1 MLLII
6 GKGIRGGICHA
17 IHQYAKANNK
27 YMKERNKDNQLSYIM
42 YLDSNNLYKWAISHK
57 VPVDTHSGKL
67 RLEDVLT
74 TAPKDVLW
82 TSPYDPL

>member
-6 GKGIRGGICHA
+6 GKGIRGGICHV
-17 IHQYAKANNK
+17 IHQYATANNK

-42 YLDSNNLYKWAISHK
+42 YLDSNNLYEWAISQK

-67 RLEDVLT
+67 RLKDVLR

>member
-42 YLDSNNLYKWAISHK
+42 YLDSNNLYEWAISQK

-67 RLEDVLT
+67 RLEDDLR
-74 TAPKDVLW
+74 TAPKDILW